1 MAENNYNKIND
12 SPRSSVASNDQNRE
26 KRLLEHADND
36 DRLGFVKKVYAIL
49 STQLIITFGFVTL
62 VKMNEGLDR
71 ALHR

>member
-12 SPRSSVASNDQNRE
+12 SPRSSVSSNDQNRE

-49 STQLIITFGFVTL
+49 STQLIITFGFVTV

>member
-12 SPRSSVASNDQNRE
+12 SPRSSVSSNDQNRE

>member
-12 SPRSSVASNDQNRE
+12 SPRSSVSSIDQNRE

-49 STQLIITFGFVTL
+49 STQLIITFGFVTV